1 MKIIELKSNEI
12 EQNFLDFKAGF
23 GGSLKKLP
31 AECQLELDN
40 ELAKGYYTGVDINKK
55 IRFLEYDISF
65 GQDTCILNSGTP
77 NAVYFMYC
85 ARGQMS
91 HGFGIRGNKAPLNK
105 FQTGIF
111 ASAPDV
117 HSSFFFRKDHRTRV
131 LIITVNTASS
141 GAGRET
147 EALLQR
153 QLMRRFIP
161 GDGQEVFTYTSSYNL
176 KIAEQIQRL
185 DAIKKD
191 GVIRNLL
198 IKSIV
203 HKLLASEIQQH
214 NKDLKEVKNNWGSLT
229 RKEME
234 RVRELSAF
242 IKNYPEVAY
251 SLDYLSGKSGLSP
264 AKLQEGFKRMHARTV
279 ADHIRNVRL
288 ERAEQLIRTTDL
300 NISEVV
306 YTVGLTSRSY
316 FSKIFKE
323 KYGCSPKYYKD
334 HQKEEVQ
341 MAL

>member
-12 EQNFLDFKAGF
+12 EQYFLDLKAGF
-23 GGSLKKLP
+23 GGNLKTMP
-31 AECQLELDN
+31 GECRLKTDN
-40 ELAKGYYTGVDINKK
+40 ELAKGCITGLDINKK
-55 IRFLEYDISF
+55 IGFMEYDISF
-65 GQDTCILNSGTP
+65 GQDTCILNNGSP
-77 NAVYFMYC
+77 NLVYFVYC
-85 ARGQMS
+85 ARSQMS
-91 HGFGIRGNKAPLNK
+91 HGFGVNGAKTPLNQ

-111 ASAPDV
+111 ASVPDM
-117 HSSFFFRKDHRTRV
+117 HSSFFFRKDQRTRV

-141 GAGRET
+141 GAGRGT
-147 EALLQR
+147 EALLQK

-161 GDGQEVFTYTSSYNL
+161 GDGQGVFTYTGSYNL
-176 KIAEQIQRL
+176 KIAEEIQRL

-214 NKDLKEVKNNWGSLT
+214 NKDLKEIKNNRGSLT

-234 RVRELSAF
+234 RVRQLSAF

-264 AKLQEGFKRMHARTV
+264 AKLQEGFKRMHNRTV
-279 ADHIRNVRL
+279 AHHIRNVRI
-288 ERAEQLIRTTDL
+288 ERAEELIRTTDL
-300 NISEVV
+300 NISEIV

-341 MAL
+341 MAV

>member
-1 MKIIELKSNEI
+1 MPGECR
-12 EQNFLDFKAGF
+12 LDT
-23 GGSLKKLP
+23 
-31 AECQLELDN
+31 DN
-40 ELAKGYYTGVDINKK
+40 ELVKGCITGVDINKK
-55 IRFLEYDISF
+55 IGFMEYDVSF
-65 GQDTCILNSGTP
+65 GRDTCILNNCTP
-77 NAVYFMYC
+77 NPVYFTYC
-85 ARGQMS
+85 AMGQMR
-91 HGFGIRGNKAPLNK
+91 HGFGVNGIKTPLNQ

-111 ASAPDV
+111 ASVPDM
-117 HSSFFFRKDHRTRV
+117 HSSFFFRKNQRTRV
-131 LIITVNTASS
+131 LIIAVNTAFSS
-141 GAGRET
+141 GLGET

-161 GDGQEVFTYTSSYNL
+161 GDGQEIFTYTGSYNL

-203 HKLLASEIQQH
+203 HKILASEIQQH
-214 NKDLKEVKNNWGSLT
+214 NKDLKEARNNRGSLT
-229 RKEME
+229 LKEME
-234 RVRELSAF
+234 HVQELSEF
-242 IKNYPEVAY
+242 IRNYPEVAY

-264 AKLQEGFKRMHARTV
+264 AKLQEGFKRMHNRTV

-316 FSKIFKE
+316 FSKIFKQ

-334 HQKEEVQ
+334 HQKEEVE

>member
-1 MKIIELKSNEI
+1 MKIIKLKSDAL

-31 AECQLELDN
+31 AECQLEIDN
-40 ELAKGYYTGVDINKK
+40 EWAKGYITGVHINKE
-55 IRFLEYDISF
+55 ISFMEYDISF

-77 NAVYFMYC
+77 DAVYFMYC

-91 HGFGIRGNKAPLNK
+91 HGFGIKGAKTLLNQ

-111 ASAPDV
+111 ASVPDM
-117 HSSFFFRKDHRTRV
+117 HSSFFFSKGKRV
-131 LIITVNTASS
+131 RLLSIAVKTASS
-141 GAGRET
+141 TAGSGAET
-147 EALLQR
+147 LLQG
-153 QLMRRFIP
+153 QLIRTFIP
-161 GDGQEVFTYTSSYNL
+161 GEGHQVFTYTGSYNL
-176 KIAEQIQRL
+176 KIAKEIQRL

-198 IKSIV
+198 VKSIV

-214 NKDLKEVKNNWGSLT
+214 NKDLKEVKSNRGSLT
-229 RKEME
+229 RKEIA

-264 AKLQEGFKRMHARTV
+264 AKLQEGFKRMHNRTV

-334 HQKEEVQ
+334 HQKEEVE